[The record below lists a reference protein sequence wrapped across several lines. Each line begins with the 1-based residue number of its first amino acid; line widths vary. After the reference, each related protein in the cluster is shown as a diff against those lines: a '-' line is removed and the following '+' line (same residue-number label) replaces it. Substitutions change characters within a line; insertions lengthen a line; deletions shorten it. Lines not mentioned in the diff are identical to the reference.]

1 MSKKTSNTVVS
12 TVSRNP
18 VDICVTA
25 VRKAIAPVFS
35 AQKKLDGCN
44 ATLAE
49 TFDTLAETL
58 LPVAPSPKDV
68 CWVNLSTDNRESHNP
83 ALKVAESK
91 ILINLAQ
98 EAIEHHVKYQLGKK
112 KVKDEIKAAANDSAK
127 LKSIQNRLKKNADKW
142 WLELKGYSA
151 DKDLI
156 EKQNSGNTKSRK
168 TTADKRRAV
177 GKAVLEVKARI
188 EDITSSL
195 RSKDEKAM
203 LKIIANFPIV
213 Q

>member
-1 MSKKTSNTVVS
+1 MPNKASNTVVS
-12 TVSRNP
+12 TKSTNP
-18 VDICVTA
+18 VDLCVTA
-25 VRKAIAPVFS
+25 VRKAIAPVFA
-35 AQKKLDGCN
+35 AQDKLAACN

-58 LPVAPSPKDV
+58 LPVAPNPKAV

-98 EAIEHHVKYQLGKK
+98 EAIQGHVKHQLGKK
-112 KVKDEIKAAANDSAK
+112 TIKAEIKAAANDSAK
-127 LKSIQNRLKKNADKW
+127 LKSIQNRLKKNANKW
-142 WLELKGYSA
+142 WLELKRYSA

-156 EKQNSGNTKSRK
+156 EKQNSGNTNAKK
-168 TTADKRRAV
+168 TTADKRKDV
-177 GKAVLEVKARI
+177 GKAALELKAKI
-188 EDITSSL
+188 EAITSSL
-195 RSKDEKAM
+195 RTKDEKAM
-203 LKIIANFPIV
+203 LKVLANFPIV